1 MSVTR
6 FRFPHVELPAVAHQ
20 LRAEVREFL
29 AAERAGGGFVPMAD
43 CWASGFSAE
52 FSRKLGQRGWLGM
65 TWPKKFGGHER
76 SFLERYVVTEE
87 LLAAGAPV
95 MAHWVADRQSGPQL
109 IKHAQ
114 PAVALAIVPR
124 LAAGQ
129 SFCAIGMS
137 EPNTGSDLASV
148 ATRADKVPGG
158 WKVTGRKIWSTGAH
172 GCDYMIALVRTAPA
186 DPKARHRGLSQ
197 LIIDLK
203 APGVQV
209 RGIADIAGQVHFNET
224 IFEEVFVPETQLL
237 GVEGGGWNLVV
248 GELALERSGP
258 ERFLSTFIVL
268 QEAMRLLV
276 DRPDARTQ
284 EVLGTLVAKIKT
296 LRRMSLG
303 IAGLLQEGKSP
314 EMEAALVKEMST
326 RFEREVLEQLRVVVP
341 QDALRASPGLLP
353 VLLRDA
359 ILRVPS
365 STLRGGT
372 NEILKGMIA
381 RQLGLR

>member
-1 MSVTR
+1 
-6 FRFPHVELPAVAHQ
+6 
-20 LRAEVREFL
+20 
-29 AAERAGGGFVPMAD
+29 
-43 CWASGFSAE
+43 
-52 FSRKLGQRGWLGM
+52 
-65 TWPKKFGGHER
+65 
-76 SFLERYVVTEE
+76 
-87 LLAAGAPV
+87 
-95 MAHWVADRQSGPQL
+95 
-109 IKHAQ
+109 
-114 PAVALAIVPR
+114 
-124 LAAGQ
+124 
-129 SFCAIGMS
+129 
-137 EPNTGSDLASV
+137 
-148 ATRADKVPGG
+148 
-158 WKVTGRKIWSTGAH
+158 
-172 GCDYMIALVRTAPA
+172 MIALVRIAPA

>member
-1 MSVTR
+1 MSMTR
-6 FRFPHVELPAVAHQ
+6 FRFPDVEFPAGAQQ
-20 LRAEVREFL
+20 LRVEVREFL
-29 AAERAGGGFVPMAD
+29 DTQRASGGFVPMAD

-65 TWPKKFGGHER
+65 TWPKEFGGHER

-95 MAHWVADRQSGPQL
+95 MAHWIADRQSGPQL
-109 IKHAQ
+109 IKHGV
-114 PAVALAIVPR
+114 PEVALAIVPR
-124 LAAGQ
+124 LAAGE

-158 WKVTGRKIWSTGAH
+158 WKVTGTKIWSTGAH
-172 GCDYMIALVRTAPA
+172 GCDYMIALVRTAPV
-186 DPKARHRGLSQ
+186 DVKARHQGLSQ
-197 LIIDLK
+197 LIIDLN

-224 IFEEVFVPETQLL
+224 ILDEVFVPETHLL

-268 QEAMRLLV
+268 QEAMRLLIN
-276 DRPDARTQ
+276 RPDERTC
-284 EVLGTLVAKIKT
+284 EVLGTLIAKIKT